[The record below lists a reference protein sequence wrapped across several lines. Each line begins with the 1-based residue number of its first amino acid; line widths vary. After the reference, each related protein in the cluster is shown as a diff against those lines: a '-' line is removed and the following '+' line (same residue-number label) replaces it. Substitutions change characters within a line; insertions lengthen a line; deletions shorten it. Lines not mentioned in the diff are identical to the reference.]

1 MPLAQADESLARTL
15 SRLPLDE
22 RQAFLEGLTD
32 AEAEALFYD
41 WDFWARPSQREPDGD
56 WFLWFLR
63 GGRGASKTRVGA
75 EFSKRRCLA
84 LPDQRWALV
93 AETFADGRDTMV
105 EGESGMLSI
114 LPWRALRGGNQ
125 DDAWNRS
132 LGELFL
138 ANGSRL
144 KIYSSEKPGQ
154 LRGPQHHG
162 AWGDEPAKW
171 HDAYLGDGEDT
182 TWSNLLLGLRLGA
195 KPQVVLTGTPKPVKL
210 LVGTPER
217 PGLLKD
223 PSPKFIVTVMST
235 YENLENLS
243 PVFRDV
249 VIPRYEG
256 TTLGRQELHAE
267 LIEAVEGAIFDYDI
281 IARYRSEPPV
291 LERLSIGVDPA
302 TTAEKTSD
310 ECGIVVG
317 GVATVDTPETPLEG
331 LEVPDR
337 SHLLRHAWVLQ
348 DASGRMAVDVWAS
361 RAVDLAITWGAG
373 RIVAEVNNGGDL
385 VLSNIK
391 AECEKRGGRAT
402 KVRRHRPDGTE
413 SGWDWAIELPD
424 GSAFVVA
431 GVWAKDSK
439 ALRAEPQSIR
449 YRQGRVHHADIFVEL
464 EAEQTT
470 WVPGQES
477 PNRLDALVWMLTDL
491 LGMEV
496 RKRARLRF
504 RE

>member
-1 MPLAQADESLARTL
+1 MPTAQDESLARTL
-15 SRLPLDE
+15 SRLPLAE
-22 RQAFLEGLTD
+22 RRAFLDSLTD
-32 AEAEALFYD
+32 DEAEALFYD
-41 WDFWARPSQREPDGD
+41 WDFWARPSQREPEGD

-84 LPDQRWALV
+84 LPNQRWALV
-93 AETFADGRDTMV
+93 AETYADGRDTMV
-105 EGESGMLSI
+105 EGDSGLLNL
-114 LPWRALRGGNQ
+114 LPWRALRGGSQ
-125 DDAWNRS
+125 EEAWNRS

-138 ANGSRL
+138 ANGSKL

-243 PVFRDV
+243 PVFRDT

-267 LIEAVEGAIFDYDI
+267 LIETVEGAIFDYDD
-281 IARYRSEPPV
+281 IARYRVVPSPESPFDPFELRRRV
-291 LERLSIGVDPA
+291 VAVDPA
-302 TTAEKTSD
+302 NTAEKRSD
-310 ECGIVVG
+310 ECGIVVAGEG
-317 GVATVDTPETPLEG
+317 GPLGPERE
-331 LEVPDR
+331 
-337 SHLLRHAWVLQ
+337 AYILQ
-348 DASGRMAVDVWAS
+348 DASGRMPAETWAA
-361 RAVDLAITWGAG
+361 RAVDLVLVWKAS
-373 RIVAEVNNGGDL
+373 RLVCEVNNGGDL
-385 VLSNIK
+385 VTNAIK
-391 AECEKRGGRAT
+391 AESEKRGGVAT
-402 KVRRHRPDGTE
+402 RVRRKKPDHTE
-413 SGWDWAIELPD
+413 SGWDWAIDMGEW
-424 GSAFVVA
+424 AFVVA

-439 ALRAEPQSIR
+439 SLRAEPHAIR
-449 YRQGRVHHADIFVEL
+449 YKQGRVHHVGVFVEL

-470 WVPGQES
+470 WVPGEES
-477 PNRLDALVWMLTDL
+477 PNRLDADVWALTDIFGRD
-491 LGMEV
+491 LGPFKASSNV
-496 RKRARLRF
+496 TDLANTLV
-504 RE
+504 

>member
-1 MPLAQADESLARTL
+1 MPPAQDESLARTL
-15 SRLPLDE
+15 SRLPADE
-22 RQAFLEGLTD
+22 RLRFLDSLTD

-41 WDFWARPSQREPDGD
+41 WDFWARPSQREPEGD

-75 EFSKRRCLA
+75 EFSKQRCLA
-84 LPDQRWALV
+84 QPNQRWALV
-93 AETFADGRDTMV
+93 AETFGDGRDTMV
-105 EGESGMLSI
+105 EGDSGLLSI
-114 LPWRALRGGNQ
+114 IPWRALRGGTQ

-138 ANGSRL
+138 ANGSKL

-171 HDAYLGDGEDT
+171 HDAYLGDAEDT

-256 TTLGRQELHAE
+256 TRLGRQELHAE
-267 LIEAVEGAIFDYDI
+267 LIETVEGAIFDYDD
-281 IARYRSEPPV
+281 IAKYRVSPTAETPFDAFALRRRV
-291 LERLSIGVDPA
+291 VAVDPA
-302 TTAEKTSD
+302 GTAEKRSD
-310 ECGIVVG
+310 ECGMVVVG
-317 GVATVDTPETPLEG
+317 EDALTPASRE
-331 LEVPDR
+331 
-337 SHLLRHAWVLQ
+337 AYVLQ
-348 DASGRMAVDVWAS
+348 DASGRVPVEVWAA
-361 RAVDLAITWGAG
+361 RAVDLAITWKAS
-373 RIVAEVNNGGDL
+373 RIVSEVNYGGDL
-385 VLSNIK
+385 VTSAIV
-391 AECEKRGGRAT
+391 AECERRGASIT
-402 KVRRHRPDGTE
+402 KVRRKKPDGTE
-413 SGWDWAIELPD
+413 SGWDWQIDLGEW
-424 GSAFVVA
+424 AFTVA

-439 ALRAEPQSIR
+439 SLRAEPHAIR
-449 YRQGRVHHADIFVEL
+449 YKQGRIHHVGVFVEL
-464 EAEQTT
+464 EHEQTT
-470 WVPGQES
+470 WVPGEES
-477 PNRLDALVWMLTDL
+477 PNRLDALVHGLTDIFGHDLGPSIATSNIGSL
-491 LGMEV
+491 LGGG
-496 RKRARLRF
+496 
-504 RE
+504 

>member
-1 MPLAQADESLARTL
+1 V
-15 SRLPLDE
+15 
-22 RQAFLEGLTD
+22 
-32 AEAEALFYD
+32 
-41 WDFWARPSQREPDGD
+41 
-56 WFLWFLR
+56 
-63 GGRGASKTRVGA
+63 TR
-75 EFSKRRCLA
+75 
-84 LPDQRWALV
+84 
-93 AETFADGRDTMV
+93 
-105 EGESGMLSI
+105 I
-114 LPWRALRGGNQ
+114 
-125 DDAWNRS
+125 
-132 LGELFL
+132 
-138 ANGSRL
+138 
-144 KIYSSEKPGQ
+144 
-154 LRGPQHHG
+154 
-162 AWGDEPAKW
+162 
-171 HDAYLGDGEDT
+171 
-182 TWSNLLLGLRLGA
+182 
-195 KPQVVLTGTPKPVKL
+195 
-210 LVGTPER
+210 
-217 PGLLKD
+217 
-223 PSPKFIVTVMST
+223 ST

-267 LIEAVEGAIFDYDI
+267 LIETVEGAIFDYDI

-331 LEVPDR
+331 SEIPDR

-361 RAVDLAITWGAG
+361 RTVDLAITWGAG

-402 KVRRHRPDGTE
+402 RVRRRRPDGTE

-424 GSAFVVA
+424 GAAFVVA

-439 ALRAEPQSIR
+439 ALRAEPHAIR
-449 YRQGRVHHADIFVEL
+449 YRQGRVHHAETFVEL

-477 PNRLDALVWMLTDL
+477 PNRLDALVWALTDL

-496 RKRARLRF
+496 KKKARLRF